1 MTMGVVPA
9 ERPGILRRFLALYA
23 AYPLPLLAIALVYL
37 PFAATPLFLGEDE
50 WVFVGWVGTLVVIF
64 VHAAMIH
71 ATAVAEGGE
80 KPVPRESYRHVFDR
94 WRSIISVEV
103 RYLGAVALL
112 ALTIIGIPFAIRLG
126 FRWIFGVQ
134 GVILEDLSPKEA
146 FGESIRLV
154 QGKWRRILGIFLL
167 VLLLALPN
175 TIISFAIAFGALDDI
190 WRTATW
196 ALTLALMPVAP
207 GLWTLA
213 YLQLREEKGE
223 ALARA

>member
-1 MTMGVVPA
+1 M
-9 ERPGILRRFLALYA
+9 
-23 AYPLPLLAIALVYL
+23 
-37 PFAATPLFLGEDE
+37 
-50 WVFVGWVGTLVVIF
+50 
-64 VHAAMIH
+64 
-71 ATAVAEGGE
+71 
-80 KPVPRESYRHVFDR
+80 
-94 WRSIISVEV
+94 
-103 RYLGAVALL
+103 L